1 MNMIIKF
8 FLRNSFIFVISG
20 FAYFNVSIAQS
31 SLSPSIN
38 PQQASLIQ
46 GALGGSMLGGNSSG
60 MSAGAMNGGV
70 NVLGNNII
78 QGSDS
83 FAPTGTNSSP
93 SSDSFAPTGTNSSP
107 SLVKPLESNDF
118 QKFVLQ
124 VTGEQYSLFGVNFFD
139 NLKTKQ
145 GLFSPNVNSTVTS
158 DYILGSGDQL
168 LIRAWGSVEINYK
181 AVIDKNGLISLP
193 KIGTIALTGVKMAD
207 AESVIRQSISNI
219 YKGFSLSVSMGET
232 RSITVYVVGQARR
245 PGSYALSGLSTIS
258 TALFASGGPNS
269 IGSMRR
275 VQLKRANKVISEF
288 DLYQFLSQGQS
299 SGDIKLIDGDVIFMP
314 ASLGYVGLIG
324 KVNVPAIYELKS
336 TDETLDQLLSVA
348 GGLPVT
354 ADPRRA
360 SLERLEAAM
369 DQPRVVSN
377 LDLIHGGLQTKLK
390 VGDLINFFSINPEL
404 QNSVTLRGAIS
415 TPMRKAWKEGLRVH
429 DLIPSRDILIT
440 ANSLRFQNEALF
452 DVNERERIQR
462 LKEEIPKDL
471 IQNNSNLNEER
482 QQKQASRLLSQQPIV
497 DDNNLQTSTGRVGQ
511 IRDEINFDYA
521 VIERINRKDLS
532 VSLIPFN
539 LGLAIDSINSPDNVL
554 LENGDIVTIFTVDD
568 IRLPIAKRH
577 IFVKLEGEVVRPGI
591 YKASPNDTL
600 MNVVKRAGGLTQEA
614 YLFGSAF
621 YRDEVRLSQIQ
632 NLEKLT
638 NRLERESNA
647 SLIELAQSN
656 GASTNPAIVQAK
668 INSAQQAQREAL
680 ARIKNVKPEGRI
692 SLGLPQEM
700 FLSLNE
706 LPSLHLQNNDRFFVP
721 SMPDFVYIFGAVN
734 TESALLFKK
743 DLTVTDYLSQSGVG
757 SGADKDSLIL
767 IRSDGSVLTNQSS
780 WRNQVLAANVLPG
793 DTIVVP
799 DKLDRET
806 FWSTFF
812 RSALDGTQIFFQL
825 GLGAAAIKTLKN

>member
-1 MNMIIKF
+1 
-8 FLRNSFIFVISG
+8 
-20 FAYFNVSIAQS
+20 
-31 SLSPSIN
+31 
-38 PQQASLIQ
+38 
-46 GALGGSMLGGNSSG
+46 
-60 MSAGAMNGGV
+60 
-70 NVLGNNII
+70 
-78 QGSDS
+78 
-83 FAPTGTNSSP
+83 
-93 SSDSFAPTGTNSSP
+93 
-107 SLVKPLESNDF
+107 
-118 QKFVLQ
+118 
-124 VTGEQYSLFGVNFFD
+124 
-139 NLKTKQ
+139 
-145 GLFSPNVNSTVTS
+145 
-158 DYILGSGDQL
+158 
-168 LIRAWGSVEINYK
+168 
-181 AVIDKNGLISLP
+181 
-193 KIGTIALTGVKMAD
+193 
-207 AESVIRQSISNI
+207 
-219 YKGFSLSVSMGET
+219 MGET

-706 LPSLHLQNNDRFFVP
+706 LPFLHLQNNDRFFVP